1 MFKTYF
7 NFLTP
12 IDFAKK
18 LFETKDKKKNS
29 EFVEEI
35 KNRWSNL
42 KHETEKMSKEEIKN
56 EKPNDILGII
66 SEILHFNKEIQ
77 NNKVQV

>member
-1 MFKTYF
+1 MTQ
-7 NFLTP
+7 
-12 IDFAKK
+12 KK
-18 LFETKDKKKNS
+18 DS
-29 EFVEEI
+29 ELVQEI
-35 KNRWSNL
+35 KNRWNYL
-42 KHETEKMSKEEIKN
+42 KDEILKMSKGEIKN